1 MNPGESPMA
10 KMRSVQ
16 VPRPG
21 GDFELVERDIP
32 EPRPG
37 TVRIK
42 VQACGICHSDSLTK
56 EGTWPGLQYPRV
68 PGHEVAGIIDA
79 VGDGVR
85 GWKPGQRVG
94 VGWHGGHCGYC
105 DSCRRGNFVQCQT
118 AAQVPGITYD
128 GGYADYMIAPAEA
141 LALIPD
147 DLSAVEAGPLMCAGI
162 TTFNSLRHSGAGPGD
177 LVAVLGVGGLGHL
190 GVQFAA
196 KMGFD
201 TVAIARGADKGPL
214 ARQLGARHY
223 IDSESQ
229 DPAAELTRLGGA
241 KVILAT
247 ATSGK
252 AFAAAVGGLALGGK
266 LIILG
271 VAEPFEVQPL
281 QLLGGRKS
289 IAGWPSGSSIDSQD
303 TLRFSALTGVR
314 SMNEVFPLERAA
326 EAYERMMS
334 GKARFRVVLTT
345 G

>member
-1 MNPGESPMA
+1 MSR
-10 KMRSVQ
+10 MRVVR
-16 VPRPG
+16 VPHPNG
-21 GDFELVERDIP
+21 PFELVEGEIP
-32 EPRPG
+32 DPRAG
-37 TVRIK
+37 SVRIK
-42 VQACGICHSDSLTK
+42 VQACGICHSDSFTK
-56 EGTWPGLQYPRV
+56 EGTFPGIQYPRV
-68 PGHEVAGIIDA
+68 PGHEIAGIIDA
-79 VGDGVR
+79 VGTGVV
-85 GWKPGQRVG
+85 GWTPEQRVG

-105 DSCRRGNFVQCQT
+105 DSCRRGDFVTCQT

-141 LALIPD
+141 LALIPE

-162 TTFNSLRHSGAGPGD
+162 TTFNALRHSGAQPGD
-177 LVAVLGVGGLGHL
+177 VVAILGIGGLGHL

-196 KMGFD
+196 KMGLK
-201 TVAIARGADKGPL
+201 TVAIARGADKEPL

-223 IDSESQ
+223 IDTQAQ
-229 DPAAELTRLGGA
+229 DPAAELIKLGGA

-252 AFAAAVGGLALGGK
+252 ALSAVLGGLGVNGK
-266 LIILG
+266 MIIVGAADPLDVPPLLLI
-271 VAEPFEVQPL
+271 
-281 QLLGGRKS
+281 GGRRS
-289 IAGWPSGSSIDSQD
+289 VMGWPSGRSIDSQD

-345 G
+345 GH